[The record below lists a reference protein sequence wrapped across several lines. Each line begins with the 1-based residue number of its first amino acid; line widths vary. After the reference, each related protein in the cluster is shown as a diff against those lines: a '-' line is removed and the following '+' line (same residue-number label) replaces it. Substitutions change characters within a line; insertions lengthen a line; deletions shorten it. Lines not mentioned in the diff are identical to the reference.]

1 MASVDAQIRR
11 DRIAAAVLE
20 DGFLPVGVAAVR
32 FGVSEVTVR
41 ADLAA
46 LEADGRIRRVHG
58 GATPVVQAGPESPL
72 EDTARR
78 GAAAKRAIARRAVG
92 LLPAGASVFLDVG
105 STVLAVA
112 HLLVD
117 RADLG
122 ERVVVTNG
130 LSTALAL
137 EPAIPRLSVI
147 LTGGTLRPL
156 QHSLVNPLAGQTL
169 AGLHVDVAIIGCNG
183 IDEAGRV
190 TNLNLAEAEIKREL
204 LTKATTRILVADGSK
219 AGARHLGL
227 IGQLSEF
234 DVLVTDAAGG
244 RALTDAAKEAGNR
257 LEIVPS

>member
-1 MASVDAQIRR
+1 M
-11 DRIAAAVLE
+11 
-20 DGFLPVGVAAVR
+20 
-32 FGVSEVTVR
+32 
-41 ADLAA
+41 
-46 LEADGRIRRVHG
+46 
-58 GATPVVQAGPESPL
+58 
-72 EDTARR
+72 
-78 GAAAKRAIARRAVG
+78 
-92 LLPAGASVFLDVG
+92 FLDVG

-190 TNLNLAEAEIKREL
+190 TNLNLAEAEIKR
-204 LTKATTRILVADGSK
+204 
-219 AGARHLGL
+219 GAALRRRPPA
-227 IGQLSEF
+227 SWSPTARRREP
-234 DVLVTDAAGG
+234 VTS
-244 RALTDAAKEAGNR
+244 
-257 LEIVPS
+257 V